1 MGRMTWE
8 QAPEWVQALGKH
20 HSEALRQAI
29 IALKRDSVDFREM
42 ILGVGETRYDIDR
55 DQSINWGYNL
65 QDLAAAGEETVNS
78 QLVAQRTH
86 EAYLSTLNVYQ
97 LAAVRSHGEARSAR
111 GTTRL
116 RDVLPPRA
124 LPQQI
129 RRVARLL
136 SGSEVEAALRELDD
150 PEVAAH
156 RRLVVL
162 GRSTTSGEL
171 RKLVSSAVSKHDRVE
186 AQRVTRNDSWDG
198 LVRPSSRYR
207 VRAAGSTADQAR
219 VLLSPSVCGT
229 LPGDELSDSD
239 LLCAADA
246 CAILRS
252 LVPPLQPRSGHKFLL
267 IPHGTYLNEAARL
280 VRGAVLVDEL
290 AAPLL
295 HVVAA
300 DLDTGESKPVATAL
314 KRAVAPATQHGSRM
328 QVCPPPPPPPP
339 ALAAC
344 TLARLLARLLVRE
357 KSHAS
362 AARHRRPIGG
372 RRYPRSRASFM
383 CRSFARAAHIWSI
396 QT

>member
-136 SGSEVEAALRELDD
+136 SGSEVEAALRELDN

-156 RRLVVL
+156 RRLVAL

-171 RKLVSSAVSKHDRVE
+171 RKLVYSAVAYHDEVE
-186 AQRVTRNDSWDG
+186 ARRVTRNDSWDG
-198 LVRPSSRYR
+198 LLRPIVRYR
-207 VRAAGSTADQAR
+207 VRVAGSTGQAR
-219 VLLSPSVCGT
+219 VLLSPSTCGT
-229 LPGDELSDSD
+229 LPGDALFDSD
-239 LLCAADA
+239 LLCAVDA
-246 CAILRS
+246 CAVLHN
-252 LVPPLQPRSGHKFLL
+252 LVP
-267 IPHGTYLNEAARL
+267 
-280 VRGAVLVDEL
+280 
-290 AAPLL
+290 
-295 HVVAA
+295 
-300 DLDTGESKPVATAL
+300 
-314 KRAVAPATQHGSRM
+314 
-328 QVCPPPPPPPP
+328 
-339 ALAAC
+339 
-344 TLARLLARLLVRE
+344 
-357 KSHAS
+357 
-362 AARHRRPIGG
+362 
-372 RRYPRSRASFM
+372 
-383 CRSFARAAHIWSI
+383 
-396 QT
+396 